1 MRKYSLA
8 FMVILIVGCSRV
20 QPLPD
25 MPAFRTSEGVECAQ
39 HCQKLHSW
47 CISGCVKG
55 ENKRARKTC
64 FSQCSEKLGDCYG
77 LCVVQ
82 DGP

>member
-1 MRKYSLA
+1 MRKRVPVL
-8 FMVILIVGCSRV
+8 VLILLFGCARA

-25 MPAFRTSEGVECAQ
+25 IPALQTREGVECAQ

-55 ENKRARKTC
+55 ENKRGRKTC
-64 FSQCSEKLGDCYG
+64 FSQCSEKLSDCYG
-77 LCVVQ
+77 LCAVR
-82 DGP
+82 DRR